1 METLMHSPKK
11 VYLLIGLIL
20 FSTLIAQVWASPN
33 PTVTLHGGGITI
45 DLTYPEEAHPEENI
59 WHNATITANTA
70 VTLNNLTMV
79 IKAPV
84 NSNWQTVFTG
94 KDERN
99 IFMQENSSFQWSMGP
114 ILLPPNANGTLQCF
128 IFLKTS
134 SVDNIS
140 TTIYTTHVSE
150 LTFSEMQTLYNEMLA
165 NYTLLQTDYET
176 LLNQY
181 DGLLADYNSSVAN
194 YTSLLSQHTELQTKY
209 NSQVAAYKS
218 QLNSNEQLSQ
228 EYNNLNTNYKAKI
241 TELSASQSDYETLNT
256 TKNNLQTSY
265 TTLQNDYNTLN
276 QTNNDL
282 QKQLNDFQED
292 AKIIDSDLTISQA
305 FMFIALMAIAGLVA
319 LIVYLKRKKPE
330 PYMVI
335 RKETVTVENDENPPP

>member
-11 VYLLIGLIL
+11 VYVLIALVL
-20 FSTLIAQVWASPN
+20 FSTLIVQVWASPN
-33 PTVTLHGGGITI
+33 PTLTLQGGGITI
-45 DLTYPEEAHPEENI
+45 DLTYPEEAHPEENL

-79 IKAPV
+79 IQAPV
-84 NSNWQTVFTG
+84 NSTWQTVFTG

-114 ILLPPNANGTLQCF
+114 LLLPPNVNGTVQCF

-150 LTFSEMQTLYNEMLA
+150 LTFSEMQTLYN
-165 NYTLLQTDYET
+165 NYET
-176 LLNQY
+176 LLANFN
-181 DGLLADYNSSVAN
+181 DLSNN
-194 YTSLLSQHTELQTKY
+194 YTISVEALNLLTTQHAELQKKY
-209 NSQVAAYKS
+209 NSEIAAYHTL
-218 QLNSNEQLSQ
+218 LNSKDQISQ
-228 EYNNLNTNYKAKI
+228 EYNNLNANYKAKL

-265 TTLQNDYNTLN
+265 TTLQNVYNNLN
-276 QTNNDL
+276 QTYSNLLAQLSTL
-282 QKQLNDFQED
+282 QEEANELP
-292 AKIIDSDLTISQA
+292 ISRTLL
-305 FMFIALMAIAGLVA
+305 FIALMAVAGLVA

-335 RKETVTVENDENPPP
+335 RKETVTVPQDEENPPP

>member
-11 VYLLIGLIL
+11 VYVLTALVL
-20 FSTLIAQVWASPN
+20 FSTLIVQVWASPN
-33 PTVTLHGGGITI
+33 PTLTLQGGGITI

-79 IKAPV
+79 IQAPV
-84 NSNWQTVFTG
+84 NSTWQTVFTG

-114 ILLPPNANGTLQCF
+114 LLLPPNVNGTVQCF

-150 LTFSEMQTLYNEMLA
+150 LTFSEMQTLYN
-165 NYTLLQTDYET
+165 NYET
-176 LLNQY
+176 LLANFN
-181 DGLLADYNSSVAN
+181 DLSNN
-194 YTSLLSQHTELQTKY
+194 YTISVEALNLLTTQHAELQKKY
-209 NSQVAAYKS
+209 NSEIAAYHTL
-218 QLNSNEQLSQ
+218 LNSKDQISQ
-228 EYNNLNTNYKAKI
+228 EYNNLNANYKAKL

-256 TKNNLQTSY
+256 IKNNLQTSY
-265 TTLQNDYNTLN
+265 TTLQNVYNNLN
-276 QTNNDL
+276 QTYSNLLAQLSTL
-282 QKQLNDFQED
+282 QEEANELP
-292 AKIIDSDLTISQA
+292 ISRTLL
-305 FMFIALMAIAGLVA
+305 FIALMAVAGLVA

-335 RKETVTVENDENPPP
+335 RKETVTVPQDEENPPP

>member
-1 METLMHSPKK
+1 MHSPKK
-11 VYLLIGLIL
+11 VYVLTALVL
-20 FSTLIAQVWASPN
+20 FSTLIVQVWASPN
-33 PTVTLHGGGITI
+33 PTLTLQGGGITI

-79 IKAPV
+79 IQAPV
-84 NSNWQTVFTG
+84 NSTWQTVFTG

-114 ILLPPNANGTLQCF
+114 LLLPPNVNGTVQCF

-150 LTFSEMQTLYNEMLA
+150 LTFSEMQTLYN
-165 NYTLLQTDYET
+165 NYET
-176 LLNQY
+176 LLANFN
-181 DGLLADYNSSVAN
+181 DLSNN
-194 YTSLLSQHTELQTKY
+194 YTISVEALNLLTTQHAELQKKY
-209 NSQVAAYKS
+209 NSEIAAYNTL
-218 QLNSNEQLSQ
+218 LNSKDQISQ
-228 EYNNLNTNYKAKI
+228 EYNNLNANYKAKL

-265 TTLQNDYNTLN
+265 TTLQNVYNNLN
-276 QTNNDL
+276 QKYSNLLAQLSTL
-282 QKQLNDFQED
+282 QEEANELP
-292 AKIIDSDLTISQA
+292 ISRTLL
-305 FMFIALMAIAGLVA
+305 FISLIAVAGLVA

-335 RKETVTVENDENPPP
+335 RKETVTVPQDEENPPP